1 MEVVEENH
9 FVIPGDV
16 IGRCADYECGLGC
29 YTSQGN
35 VIATLVGEVILDT
48 ISATSTSPSKERI
61 NVISTEQIQSKDAV
75 IEIGDV
81 VLARVLRL
89 SVNQVSVEIISVG
102 DRILRVHSRAMIRRE
117 DIRLTELDS
126 LVIHECFR
134 PGDIVRAMVI
144 SLGDAKQYFLSTAEA
159 EFGVRWGRSD
169 KSGLPLV
176 PVSCKVS

>member
-1 MEVVEENH
+1 MEVVEEIH

-16 IGRCADYECGLGC
+16 IGRCVDYDCGIGC
-29 YTSQGN
+29 YSSHEN
-35 VIATLVGEVILDT
+35 IIATLVGEVILDT
-48 ISATSTSPSKERI
+48 ISPSRERM

-75 IEIGDV
+75 VEIGDI

-102 DRILRVHSRAMIRRE
+102 DRILRSPSRAIIRRE
-117 DIRLTELDS
+117 DIRLTEMETLI
-126 LVIHECFR
+126 IHECFR

-144 SLGDAKQYFLSTAEA
+144 SLGDARQYFLSTAEA
-159 EFGVRWGRSD
+159 EFGVRWGRSE

-176 PVSCKVS
+176 PVSWKVSYSQ